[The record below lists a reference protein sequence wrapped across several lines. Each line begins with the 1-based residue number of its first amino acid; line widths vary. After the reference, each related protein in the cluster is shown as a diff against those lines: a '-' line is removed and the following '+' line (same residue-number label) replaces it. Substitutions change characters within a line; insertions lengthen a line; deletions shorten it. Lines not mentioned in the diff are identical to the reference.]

1 MITAS
6 IIGAIVG
13 LLVGLADFVVLGA
26 AARANAKAS
35 ASGPLKLIRIM
46 SLFVFPIVGWFIGPI
61 VAESLSASS
70 LGG

>member
-1 MITAS
+1 MSAAV
-6 IIGAIVG
+6 IGAIVG
-13 LLVGLADFVVLGA
+13 LLVGVADFVVLGA
-26 AARANAKAS
+26 AGRANARAA

-46 SLFVFPIVGWFIGPI
+46 SLFVFPIVGWFVGPI

>member
-1 MITAS
+1 MSAAV
-6 IIGAIVG
+6 IGAIVG
-13 LLVGLADFVVLGA
+13 LLVGVADFVVLGA
-26 AARANAKAS
+26 AGRANARAA

-46 SLFVFPIVGWFIGPI
+46 SLFVFPIVGWFAGPI